1 MRRNFFGLLV
11 LTWALMHLSPA
22 EAEPTIISLPPA
34 SGLSPSAAIV
44 FTFSEAMDP
53 AFTAVDFYSLSPFA
67 TLPTTDVWSGGN
79 TILTCT
85 PSPAFPP
92 NQQVVWTP
100 YGQNLAGDPLGG
112 TLLGGIFTTGT
123 GSGSTGNGTNAST
136 TFSVGK
142 THHYNQTSAG
152 APTLDP
158 FTPYDFSGVTSL
170 ASNRTVTSITLT
182 LPTAA
187 VSNMFQLP
195 QQLEKYIVYG
205 VGTVQSTYDATF
217 PPGNYTFFAQA
228 AASNQTVVVNL
239 PTTSSLPQ
247 PGAPHLTNYVAAQSV
262 NPNQPFVLGWDAYAG
277 GTAADYID
285 VDIGTAYLSPDPGLP
300 GALNGTARTFTIP
313 AGVLQP
319 NSNYLSRVGFFHF
332 VGSTNAS
339 YAAAAFRATYIE
351 FSLITTSATPTGQLI
366 LTNANWTPSA
376 FSFDVLCTNG
386 QTVTIEYTNAL
397 SSGTWPKLLTTNS
410 TGSLVHI
417 VSTQSVSSPRLFYRA
432 RNGP

>member
-1 MRRNFFGLLV
+1 MSATTALFIDGTTFGL
-11 LTWALMHLSPA
+11 
-22 EAEPTIISLPPA
+22 
-34 SGLSPSAAIV
+34 
-44 FTFSEAMDP
+44 
-53 AFTAVDFYSLSPFA
+53 
-67 TLPTTDVWSGGN
+67 LPTTDVWTGGN
-79 TILTCT
+79 TVLTCT
-85 PSPAFPP
+85 PTPAFPANRLIFWSVDGANP
-92 NQQVVWTP
+92 S
-100 YGQNLAGDPLGG
+100 GDPLGG
-112 TLLGGIFTTGT
+112 IPAGSFST
-123 GSGSTGNGTNAST
+123 GSGNGNTGNGTNATT

-142 THHYNQTSAG
+142 THHYNQTSTG
-152 APTLDP
+152 SPTLDP
-158 FTPYDFSGVTSL
+158 STPYDFSGVTSL

-205 VGTVQSTYDATF
+205 VDTVQSTYDATF

-228 AASNQTVVVNL
+228 ATSNQTVIMNL
-239 PTTSSLPQ
+239 PTTNSLPQ
-247 PGAPHLTNYVAAQSV
+247 PGAPHLTNYLAAQSV

-332 VGSTNAS
+332 VGTTNTS

-386 QTVTIEYTNAL
+386 QTVTVEYTNKL
-397 SSGTWPKLLTTNS
+397 SAAPWPKLLTTNS
-410 TGSLVHI
+410 PGPKFHV
-417 VSTQSVSSPRLFYRA
+417 VSTQAVLYPSLFYRA